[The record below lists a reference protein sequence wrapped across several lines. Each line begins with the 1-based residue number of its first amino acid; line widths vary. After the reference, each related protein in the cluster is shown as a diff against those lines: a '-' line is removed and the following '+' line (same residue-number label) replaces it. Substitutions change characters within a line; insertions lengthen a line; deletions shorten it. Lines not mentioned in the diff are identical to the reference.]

1 MRHTTLAQW
10 SNQQSI
16 VHAVDA
22 RVKLVLLICFVV
34 PLALVRFP
42 TPFQL
47 GICFFALIGTV
58 LAARLPVVR
67 IVRISL
73 LSVPFVGVFAVIV
86 YLTGDPQRA
95 WAILAKSYL
104 SALSVLVT
112 TCSTPLPRLIAAAHY
127 FHMPELL
134 LEVTQVIYRYFFVI
148 SGQAHQMQTSFQAR
162 GGKPGMRALRASSG
176 MIAVLFGRSYEKA
189 VIVHQAMLGRGFT
202 GRLPSPP
209 FPRLQATEFVLVGA
223 GLLFAVALHSI

>member
-1 MRHTTLAQW
+1 MRHTTFAQW
-10 SNQQSI
+10 SNQDSI

-34 PLALVRFP
+34 SLALVRFP
-42 TPFQL
+42 TLFQL
-47 GICFFALIGTV
+47 GSCFLVLIATTI
-58 LAARLPVVR
+58 AARLPLLR

-73 LSVPFVGVFAVIV
+73 LSVPFVGVFAIIV
-86 YLTGDPQRA
+86 YLSGDPRRA

-104 SALSVLVT
+104 SALSVLVA
-112 TCSTPLPRLIAAAHY
+112 TCSTPLPRLIAAGHY
-127 FHMPELL
+127 FRMPALL

-148 SGQAHQMQTSFQAR
+148 SGQAHQMQTSFHAR
-162 GGKPGMRALRASSG
+162 GGKPGLRALRASSG

-189 VIVHQAMLGRGFT
+189 VIVHQAMLGRGFM

-209 FPRLQATEFVLVGA
+209 FPRLEAADFALLGA

>member
-1 MRHTTLAQW
+1 M
-10 SNQQSI
+10 
-16 VHAVDA
+16 
-22 RVKLVLLICFVV
+22 KLVLLICFVV
-34 PLALVRFP
+34 SLALVRFP

-47 GICFFALIGTV
+47 GICFFVLIAAIA
-58 LAARLPVVR
+58 AARLPLHR

-73 LSVPFVGVFAVIV
+73 LSVPFVGVFSIIV
-86 YLTGDPQRA
+86 YLSGDPQRA

-104 SALSVLVT
+104 SALSVLVA
-112 TCSTPLPRLIAAAHY
+112 TCSTPLPRLIGAGH
-127 FHMPELL
+127 FFRMPELL

-148 SGQAHQMQTSFQAR
+148 SAQAHQMQTSFQAR
-162 GGKPGMRALRASSG
+162 GGKTGLRALRASSG

-209 FPRLQATEFVLVGA
+209 FPKLESADFALLCA
-223 GLLFAVALHSI
+223 GLLFAFGLHSI